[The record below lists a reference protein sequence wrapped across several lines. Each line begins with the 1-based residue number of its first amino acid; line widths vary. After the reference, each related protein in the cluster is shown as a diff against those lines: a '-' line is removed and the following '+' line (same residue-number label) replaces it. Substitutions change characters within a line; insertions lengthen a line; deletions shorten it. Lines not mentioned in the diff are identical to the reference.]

1 MNKTIKAV
9 INEIAKLLFV
19 YALSGGLYL
28 LIETLYRGYTYLE
41 MYYLAG
47 FLGIIGRLINDF
59 FSYDLDY
66 ILQCLIL
73 TVIGTIGEGL
83 TGIVFNTDFHI
94 WDYRGLFGT
103 FFYDQ
108 CNIFFVIVWFLLFF
122 FIVPIIDFVEW
133 DFFGYKPDTPPY
145 YMIFGRKISPFENH
159 K

>member
-47 FLGIIGRLINDF
+47 FLGIIGMLINDF

-133 DFFGYKPDTPPY
+133 DLFGYKPDTPPY